1 MKTTLLNRRSL
12 ITWVGIILFLLVAS
26 VAKSQPYAIENTT
39 ISNGSDTSSN
49 SQYTLSGTIAQPAS
63 DSASSSGYGLATGFW
78 SAVIP
83 LNNPD
88 APLLTITKTGD
99 YIVLS
104 WSASA
109 GVFKLEETTDLN
121 APITWTLSKAII
133 ETENEIVT
141 ATVLNNGGLRFFRL
155 SQTK

>member
-1 MKTTLLNRRSL
+1 MKTTLFNQRGL
-12 ITWVGIILFLLVAS
+12 ITWVGIILFLLMISA
-26 VAKSQPYAIENTT
+26 AHAQPYAIENAT
-39 ISNGSDTSSN
+39 ISNGSDTSSGG
-49 SQYTLSGTIAQPAS
+49 QYTLSGTIAQPAS
-63 DSASSSGYGLATGFW
+63 DSASSSGYGLASGFW

-83 LNNPD
+83 LNTPD
-88 APLLTITKTGD
+88 APLLTITKTGE

-121 APITWTLSKAII
+121 APITWIFSKAII
-133 ETENEIVT
+133 ATENDIVT
-141 ATVLNNGGLRFFRL
+141 ATLPIGGGLRFFRL